1 MKRAF
6 FMKHNR
12 ENAIRQGRYDL
23 LIHPKKINRKGA
35 ARITV
40 TYEDVTKD
48 SVWLEINARISPDM
62 RVAFECPSRYPK
74 ITSLKF
80 KFLQRLSFKLSNLD
94 LYDVVPFTLGIE
106 YLYSPFSY
114 LGREILG
121 FPHWYAFREGYSEM
135 QPDGRVIN
143 SLSAEAL
150 GPKIA
155 KVARFEYSQFSASRA
170 EQVVA
175 QCSQSEIDE
184 YARMKVK
191 AFAEHKTPMPVVTVL
206 ADYSHACQSRVD
218 AIVESARPGDAVF
231 CNLASFAARLNRLL
245 PKGAKAYSYAKPP
258 SVAPDRVVIA
268 EPSIANDY
276 QQFDA
281 EALAESVLYV
291 KSNLPVD
298 AYLHGRQ
305 DAIRHQ
311 IDELTREATR

>member
-6 FMKHNR
+6 FMKQDR
-12 ENAIRQGRYDL
+12 EIAIRSESYDL
-23 LIHPKKINRKGA
+23 LIHPKKMNRKGA

-40 TYEDVTKD
+40 SYEDVTKD
-48 SVWLEINARISPDM
+48 SVWLDLNARISPEM

-80 KFLQRLSFKLSNLD
+80 QFLQRLSFRLSNLD

-106 YLYSPFSY
+106 YLYSPISY

-150 GPKIA
+150 GPKVA
-155 KVARFEYSQFSASRA
+155 KVAQFGYSQFSASRVD
-170 EQVVA
+170 QIVA
-175 QCSQSEIDE
+175 PCSDQERGG
-184 YARMKVK
+184 YADLKSR
-191 AFAEHKTPMPVVTVL
+191 AFAKHSTPTPVITAL
-206 ADYSHACQSRVD
+206 ADYSHACQSRFD
-218 AIVESARPGDAVF
+218 AIVDAAKPGDAVF
-231 CNLASFAARLNRLL
+231 CNLASSAARLNRML
-245 PKGAKAYSYAKPP
+245 PKGARAYSYAKPP
-258 SVAPDRVVIA
+258 ASAPDRVVIA

-281 EALAESVLYV
+281 EALADSVLYV
-291 KSNLPVD
+291 RSDLPVD
-298 AYLHGRQ
+298 GYLHGRQ
-305 DAIRHQ
+305 DTIRKQ
-311 IDELTREATR
+311 IDDLTREATR